1 MASASASSPDAST
14 AAPRASARVRKAP
27 EHYAS
32 SPFTGT
38 AKRKRDGNDDAEED
52 VDMEDEESDEPS
64 DDEDDEPD
72 EEEIRERARKSKSR
86 KPKSTAAKTTTAKK
100 PAQKKAKT
108 NGLSLPFRGGNAT
121 KKRVPKKAKAVDS
134 TDAEAAGGLYADL
147 FAHDKTMDEVVAAW
161 LKAFEEHESLALAD
175 VVNFVLKCA
184 GCNGK
189 LTEHDIEDPD
199 GATAKLTDLQDE
211 HQATEPTEYPLIAKG
226 KNTAAFKQSITA
238 FLHRFTKALGASG
251 LLVSNPELM
260 ENIEVW
266 LSTMSTAS
274 NRSFRHTAA
283 VASLSIITALC
294 EVAKDLAEK
303 AASSLRHAETERKK
317 ARANKERVKDFA
329 NKAKEAG
336 EAFELVRKL
345 LKDWFDTIFIH
356 RYRDIDPTVRR
367 DCAAALGDWITTVPE
382 IFFDVHHLRYLG
394 WLLSDESG
402 ATRGE
407 VLKQLLRLYK
417 DDDKLSGLRTFTE
430 KFRPRF
436 VEIGTSDVELN
447 VRIAGLELLDV
458 LRQNDLL
465 EPDDIDAV
473 GRLVFH
479 EETKI
484 RKAVA
489 GFFAENVNDLF
500 DSKVADISGSES
512 LEETLPDPGEDNF
525 EAPRPEW
532 LKFKSL
538 AEMLQSYDVDDQI
551 PDHMQRNAADG
562 GLILRATNV
571 ESRFTLAVDALYAKI
586 DNLAEWQALA
596 GYLLFDH
603 SAGHANGS
611 TNDTITQFR
620 QECKLS
626 KQEEVILLEV
636 LNACVKRSL
645 SELAEPMAAAKGKA
659 TKKQREDMQDELEE
673 AVRNLSDLTPKL
685 LKKFG
690 DTPGTA
696 AAVLRLE
703 GVFSL
708 PSLQSL
714 RQDPAISSTL
724 LDDLRKQFMS
734 HGTDEVLAP
743 ATAAILH
750 AKAYG
755 ELDDSALEKLTSL
768 WDDVVGNLAELLDVT
783 TITIRGAS
791 RQEELAAL
799 SNNLLRIVRLS
810 TVSSCIQPLEDT
822 GVAARND
829 ETEVVYNG
837 AIDFIIDLILRAVNS
852 SGTTPSPEEAA
863 LEDLIAARAADAA
876 MLYFQWKL
884 SSIMDSIK
892 SGTNSADMFDILEP
906 LAARRD
912 AFVEKVAS
920 VLDSRKPGDQVC
932 FSVTTC
938 LLDLYTSAAVL
949 RTQTAKPGTSD
960 DYTVLIMDLETEHEK
975 AVMRVFAAHEKD
987 FARLSGKKLEG
998 TSVNDEEADVDVD
1011 ADPIDDDPIS
1021 DSESDD
1027 EDTQAK
1033 QHHRDAKL
1041 AKPLIAEQ
1049 KLCELT
1055 GKLIFAITAG
1065 VVDRATTQKRLERNK
1080 TKLGPNFKEVLA
1092 YLDLQTV
1099 GKKKAAVKGGS
1110 KAKPKARGVTN
1121 GVTAKKNFKSNAI
1134 VAEDEVDDEIE
1145 DDEDEEVTR
1154 AKELNDDNEREPEEE
1169 EEDQEMINGDPV
1181 EEESVLGD

>member
-1 MASASASSPDAST
+1 MASASPSSPDAST
-14 AAPRASARVRKAP
+14 TAPRASARVRKAT
-27 EHYAS
+27 EHFAS
-32 SPFTGT
+32 SGT
-38 AKRKRDGNDDAEED
+38 AKRKRGGDDAEDAELED
-52 VDMEDEESDEPS
+52 DEESEEAS
-64 DDEDDEPD
+64 DPEDDEPD
-72 EEEIRERARKSKSR
+72 EEEIRERTKKSKSR
-86 KPKSTAAKTTTAKK
+86 KPKSTATKTAPKK
-100 PAQKKAKT
+100 PAQKKPKT
-108 NGLSLPFRGGNAT
+108 NGLSLPFRGNAT
-121 KKRVPKKAKAVDS
+121 KKRAPKKATAIDS
-134 TDAEAAGGLYADL
+134 NDAEAAGGLYADL
-147 FAHDKTMDEVVAAW
+147 FAHDKTMDEVVSAW

-184 GCNGK
+184 GCSGK

-199 GATAKLTDLQDE
+199 GATARLTDLQDE

-238 FLHRFTKALGASG
+238 FLQRFTKALGASG

-283 VASLSIITALC
+283 VCSLSIITALC
-294 EVAKDLAEK
+294 EVAKDLSDK
-303 AASSLRHAETERKK
+303 SASSQRHAQTEQKK
-317 ARANKERVKDFA
+317 ARPNKERAKEFA

-367 DCAAALGDWITTVPE
+367 DCAAALGDWIVTVPE

-407 VLKQLLRLYK
+407 VLKQLQRLYK
-417 DDDKLSGLRTFTE
+417 DDDKLGGLRTFTE

-447 VRIAGLELLDV
+447 VRIAGIELLDT
-458 LRQNDLL
+458 LRQNSLL

-479 EETKI
+479 DEARI

-489 GFFAENVNDLF
+489 GFFAENVNEIYESKLTDL
-500 DSKVADISGSES
+500 GGLES

-525 EAPRPEW
+525 EAPRLEW
-532 LKFKSL
+532 LKFRSL
-538 AEMLQSYDVDDQI
+538 AEMLTAYDVDEHV
-551 PDHMQRNAADG
+551 PDHLQRNSADG
-562 GLILRATNV
+562 SLILRATNV
-571 ESRFTLAVDALYAKI
+571 ESRFTLAVDSIYSKVDELK
-586 DNLAEWQALA
+586 EWQALA

-603 SAGHANGS
+603 SDDRLKGN
-611 TNDTITQFR
+611 TDDTIAQFK
-620 QECKLS
+620 QECKLP

-645 SELAEPMAAAKGKA
+645 STLAEPMAAAKTKVN
-659 TKKQREDMQDELEE
+659 KKQREDMQEDLEE

-703 GVFSL
+703 SVFSL
-708 PSLQSL
+708 PTLQSL
-714 RQDPAISSTL
+714 RQDPAINSTL

-734 HGTDEVLAP
+734 HGTDDVLAP

-750 AKAYG
+750 AKSYG
-755 ELDDSALEKLTSL
+755 ELDDGALEKLSSL
-768 WDDVVGNLAELLDVT
+768 WDDVVGNLAELLDVS
-783 TITIRGAS
+783 TITVRGAS

-810 TVSSCIQPLEDT
+810 TVSSCIQPLEDSS
-822 GVAARND
+822 VAARND
-829 ETEVVYNG
+829 ETEVEYNG
-837 AIDFIIDLILRAVNS
+837 AIDFIVDLILRAVNS

-884 SSIMDSIK
+884 SSIMDSVK
-892 SGTNSADMFDILEP
+892 AGTNSTDMFDLLEP

-912 AFVEKVAS
+912 AFVEKVTS
-920 VLDSRKPGDQVC
+920 VLDSRKAGDQIC
-932 FSVTTC
+932 YSVTTC

-949 RTQTAKPGTSD
+949 RTQNAKPGTSD
-960 DYTVLIMDLETEHEK
+960 DYTVLIMDMEPEQEQ
-975 AVMRVFAAHEKD
+975 AVMKVFIAHEKE
-987 FARLSGKKLEG
+987 FARLVGKKLES
-998 TSVNDEEADVDVD
+998 TTTDDADIDVD
-1011 ADPIDDDPIS
+1011 ADPIDDDPLS
-1021 DSESDD
+1021 DSDSDD
-1027 EDTQAK
+1027 EQESQAR
-1033 QHHRDAKL
+1033 QQDRDAKL

-1049 KLCELT
+1049 KLCQLT
-1055 GKLIFAITAG
+1055 GKLIFAIAAG
-1065 VVDRATTQKRLERNK
+1065 VIDSPATRKRLERNK

-1092 YLDLQTV
+1092 YLDLSTV
-1099 GKKKAAVKGGS
+1099 SKKKAAAKSSKS
-1110 KAKPKARGVTN
+1110 KAKPARPAAN
-1121 GVTAKKNFKSNAI
+1121 GVAAVKKNFKSNAI

-1145 DDEDEEVTR
+1145 DEEEEEAARTR
-1154 AKELNDDNEREPEEE
+1154 ELNDDNQPEPQ
-1169 EEDQEMINGDPV
+1169 EEDEEMIDGDPM